1 VPLTAAKRNGKG
13 VQKSDILDSSQDI
26 MIDGLLS
33 ASQEAL
39 DELLIEDSKNKAEIR
54 QKDDTLIFVRV
65 VHVLH
70 LTAES

>member
-1 VPLTAAKRNGKG
+1 
-13 VQKSDILDSSQDI
+13 

-54 QKDDTLIFVRV
+54 QKDDILIFVRV

-70 LTAES
+70 LTAEP